1 MKTVDMYEIGEEV
14 TIKATVTNITVEDG
28 VLKYNLKTEY
38 ANNDIGHLFTE
49 DEIIG
54 PLFQEIT
61 EEENQTPLS

>member
-14 TIKATVTNITVEDG
+14 TIKAKVTNITVEDG

-49 DEIIG
+49 DEILG
-54 PLFQEIT
+54 PLFQEIP
-61 EEENQTPLS
+61 EEENS

>member
-14 TIKATVTNITVEDG
+14 TIKAKVTNITVEDG

-54 PLFQEIT
+54 PLCT
-61 EEENQTPLS
+61 EFPKEENS

>member
-14 TIKATVTNITVEDG
+14 TIKAKVTNITVEDG

-54 PLFQEIT
+54 PMFKEIP
-61 EEENQTPLS
+61 EEDSPAPLS

>member
-14 TIKATVTNITVEDG
+14 TIKAKVTNITVEDG
-28 VLKYNLKTEY
+28 ELKYSLKTDF

-54 PLFQEIT
+54 PLLQEDHA
-61 EEENQTPLS
+61 PLS